1 MKAGAIVSGGFF
13 VPAQLVG
20 RLSGMAGAPAAFVE
34 APSGFGKT
42 TAVREFLRARGA
54 RALWHTCLG
63 EPAARSW
70 GALCRMLSEFAPEA
84 AASLAALVLPTR
96 ENLADAA
103 AIVRGIAP
111 EHEVFI
117 VVDNYQLFRSE
128 LRREIME
135 VFSMH
140 GGGLHMVFISQ
151 PLDFS
156 SDVLGWGH
164 ILRVTAKDFLFDRES
179 TAELCRLCSAG
190 MDDEGVDY
198 VQRLSGGWVAA
209 IRLQADNY
217 RDCGEFARYEEI
229 SQLIDAAVWRR
240 LNNAGRAFMMTAA
253 LPGRLPDRLVGHGV
267 RELLLKNPFV
277 VYSASD
283 GFFHMHELM
292 RRFLRARLDVS
303 PPDFRRTALTRAA
316 ALCAEEGELF
326 EAARLYADAG
336 DYKAVFSLPFTNS
349 YFYGADRDTIAFF
362 AIVCDG
368 CPADVLTEH
377 HAVLPLLAY
386 QFFKNGMTHVFSRLL
401 SVMRSL
407 AGEGSPL
414 SGTELRRLRGEY
426 ELILSFLA
434 YNDIAEM
441 SAHHRRAYEELKAVA
456 DPPRSAVFSNSI
468 PIWTWRVPSLL
479 SLFWRERGG
488 LDASLPVMDECVPIY
503 AEITGGQGSGG
514 ASLMRADALLN
525 RGDAEGAAAFCRRA
539 LYEARPDGQYGNCIC
554 AEFTLARAAILL
566 GDREL
571 FTGARGMIEKD
582 AFEGRLRGVLAQMGE
597 TALCAIDA
605 VCGSTSSAPDRMR
618 SVEEICRTQYIQAQP
633 FALSVFALIMLRERK
648 YSELYAMSELLSS
661 LCEKLHYQLP
671 RLYLLICMAGA
682 KLGEGKAG
690 EASALL
696 ADALAAALPDRVYL
710 PFAENF
716 SYIAPLLEHA
726 AAGKSELEE
735 ILDLCRRHHAGAKL
749 LASEARAGQALT
761 PRQREIAML
770 LREGYSAKEA
780 AARLF
785 VAESTVASARKIIY
799 EKLGIHSCKE
809 LKAADI

>member
-1 MKAGAIVSGGFF
+1 M
-13 VPAQLVG
+13 
-20 RLSGMAGAPAAFVE
+20 
-34 APSGFGKT
+34 
-42 TAVREFLRARGA
+42 
-54 RALWHTCLG
+54 
-63 EPAARSW
+63 
-70 GALCRMLSEFAPEA
+70 
-84 AASLAALVLPTR
+84 
-96 ENLADAA
+96 
-103 AIVRGIAP
+103 
-111 EHEVFI
+111 
-117 VVDNYQLFRSE
+117 
-128 LRREIME
+128 
-135 VFSMH
+135 
-140 GGGLHMVFISQ
+140 
-151 PLDFS
+151 
-156 SDVLGWGH
+156 
-164 ILRVTAKDFLFDRES
+164 
-179 TAELCRLCSAG
+179 
-190 MDDEGVDY
+190 
-198 VQRLSGGWVAA
+198 
-209 IRLQADNY
+209 
-217 RDCGEFARYEEI
+217 
-229 SQLIDAAVWRR
+229 
-240 LNNAGRAFMMTAA
+240 
-253 LPGRLPDRLVGHGV
+253 
-267 RELLLKNPFV
+267 
-277 VYSASD
+277 
-283 GFFHMHELM
+283 
-292 RRFLRARLDVS
+292 
-303 PPDFRRTALTRAA
+303 
-316 ALCAEEGELF
+316 
-326 EAARLYADAG
+326 
-336 DYKAVFSLPFTNS
+336 
-349 YFYGADRDTIAFF
+349 
-362 AIVCDG
+362 
-368 CPADVLTEH
+368 
-377 HAVLPLLAY
+377 
-386 QFFKNGMTHVFSRLL
+386 
-401 SVMRSL
+401 
-407 AGEGSPL
+407 
-414 SGTELRRLRGEY
+414 
-426 ELILSFLA
+426 
-434 YNDIAEM
+434 
-441 SAHHRRAYEELKAVA
+441 
-456 DPPRSAVFSNSI
+456 
-468 PIWTWRVPSLL
+468 
-479 SLFWRERGG
+479 
-488 LDASLPVMDECVPIY
+488 PIY

-514 ASLMRADALLN
+514 ALLMRADALLN

-690 EASALL
+690 EASTLL

-716 SYIAPLLEHA
+716 SYIAPLLERA

-735 ILDLCRRHHAGAKL
+735 ILNLCRRHHAGAKL